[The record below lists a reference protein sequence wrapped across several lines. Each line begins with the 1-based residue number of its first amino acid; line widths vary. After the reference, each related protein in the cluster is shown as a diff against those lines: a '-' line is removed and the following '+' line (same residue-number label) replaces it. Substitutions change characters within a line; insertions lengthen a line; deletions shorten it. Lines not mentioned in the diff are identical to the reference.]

1 MKKRL
6 GTILAALY
14 IGLFCLPAGAS
25 QVESELSHRRFTT
38 QDGLP
43 QIQTETIW
51 QDSRGY
57 IYIGTLSGFVRFDGR
72 TMTPFLRGR
81 RENIVAF
88 QETDG
93 EVRALGFVRQWM
105 PKGGKVRMAPIDP
118 EGKMLLNN
126 FNSPDL
132 PPGYILLENRQ
143 EQERVLCHWE
153 SGEWTRILESP
164 LLDKMTPDRKLYL
177 DSLGLFIPTP
187 DGLYLKEGEK
197 LRRISKKAD
206 IFSLLRRNDQ
216 LIALAADGLW
226 LVEADSL
233 HLLYKHDFEAPDY
246 GLAVRKNQE
255 GQLLIADAHTLWRYD
270 SRENAPLQQ
279 LATGFNLIKSL
290 FIDKWDR
297 IWMATYQGA
306 YCFFHGHIINHR
318 LRDRNDLVRAIAFA
332 DGHRVE
338 GTLNGRILMDGE
350 LLEERKGN
358 FYNPGA
364 AVMDGKVYMAGNGD
378 VFSVTTKGVHA
389 LGLPPDNYRFV
400 SQFGRQLMVATGNA
414 LLSFYPDRATLDT
427 VTLDIARPWCA
438 ADDGNGQLWI
448 SGNPGLYSLA
458 LSGNQESR
466 IRKWKNTSA
475 SQVITSLSADGK
487 GHVCFAL
494 GDSLFCVFQDRIRH
508 LKEVQPLLN
517 GHEIRAVHL
526 SPNSY
531 LVAAAIDGILVARTD
546 STLHAQDA
554 HWLDVRNGFTAIEPQ
569 MGPMAESEDG
579 TLWLCGVEEVTSF
592 RPQDILSDNRESTV
606 IKEPLPWWKQW
617 WTFSAATLLLSLLV
631 GWTARK
637 IEKQQGLKKMETLE
651 REKKLKELQLATIRL
666 RAIPHF
672 HANVLSS
679 IEYFVLNHS
688 SDEASHYLKL
698 YSNFTNQTLLDID
711 RPARSLAEELDYVRS
726 YLELEKLRFGDRLQY
741 HISVATDV
749 NESVLLPTMLL
760 HTYCENAVKH
770 GIASKTGTGT
780 VDIRV
785 TRQLRQGVD
794 GILVS
799 VQDDGVGRREAAR
812 SGGPSTKQGL
822 RILQQQIELYNQ
834 ANETPIQLQ
843 VEDLADADG
852 HPGGT
857 RFETWIPSK
866 FNY

>member
-1 MKKRL
+1 M
-6 GTILAALY
+6 ILAGLC
-14 IGLFCLPAGAS
+14 IGLFCLLAAAS
-25 QVESELSHRRFTT
+25 PVESELSHRRFTT

-57 IYIGTLSGFVRFDGR
+57 IYIGTLSGFVRYDGR

-105 PKGGKVRMAPIDP
+105 PKGDKVRMTPIDP

-132 PPGYILLENRQ
+132 PPGYVLLENKQ
-143 EQERVLCHWE
+143 ERERVLCRWE
-153 SGEWTRILESP
+153 SGGWARILDSP
-164 LLDKMTPDRKLYL
+164 LLDKMTPDRKLFL
-177 DSLGLFIPTP
+177 DSQGLFIPTP
-187 DGLYLKEGEK
+187 EGLYLKEGEQ
-197 LRRISKKAD
+197 LRRMSKKAD
-206 IFSLLRRNDQ
+206 IFSLLRRDDQ
-216 LIALAADGLW
+216 IIALSADGLYV
-226 LVEADSL
+226 VEADSL
-233 HLLYKHDFEAPDY
+233 RPLYKHVFEAPDY
-246 GLAVRKNQE
+246 GLAVRQNRE
-255 GQLLIADAHTLWRYD
+255 GQLFIADAHTLWCYD
-270 SRENAPLQQ
+270 SRADVPMQQ
-279 LATGFNLIKSL
+279 LATGFNLIKGL

-297 IWMATYQGA
+297 IWMATYQGV
-306 YCFFHGHIINHR
+306 YCFFHGHIVNHR

-338 GTLNGRILMDGE
+338 GTLNGRILVDGD
-350 LLEERKGN
+350 LLEERVGN
-358 FYNPGA
+358 YFSPGT
-364 AVMDGKVYMAGNGD
+364 AVLDGKVYMAGNGD
-378 VFSVTTKGVHA
+378 VFSVGAEGVHA

-400 SQFGRQLMVATGNA
+400 SLWGRRVMMATSNA
-414 LLSFYPDRATLDT
+414 LLSYSPDTASLDT

-438 ADDGNGQLWI
+438 ADDGKGRLWI
-448 SGNPGLYSLA
+448 SGNPGLYSLTR
-458 LSGNQESR
+458 SGNQESR
-466 IRKWKNTSA
+466 IRKWKNTPA
-475 SQVITSLSADGK
+475 SQVITSLSTDGK
-487 GHVCFAL
+487 GQVCFAL
-494 GDSLFCVFQDRIRH
+494 GDSLFCVFEDRIRH
-508 LKEVQPLLN
+508 LKELQPLLN
-517 GHEIRAVHL
+517 GHEIRSVHL
-526 SPNSY
+526 SPRGY
-531 LVAAAIDGILVARTD
+531 LVAAAIDGILVAETD
-546 STLHAQDA
+546 STLHARDA
-554 HWLDVRNGFTAIEPQ
+554 HWMDAGNGFTAIEPQ
-569 MGPMAESEDG
+569 MGPMAEREDG

-592 RPQDILSDNRESTV
+592 SPEDILADKRESTV
-606 IKEPLPWWKQW
+606 IQEPLPWWKRW
-617 WTFSAATLLLSLLV
+617 WALSAAALLFFQLV
-631 GWTARK
+631 WWIARK
-637 IEKQQGLKKMETLE
+637 VEKRRGRKKMEALE

-679 IEYFVLNHS
+679 IEYFILNHS

-711 RPARSLAEELDYVRS
+711 RPARPLSEELDYVRS

-741 HISVATDV
+741 HISVAPDV

-770 GIASKTGTGT
+770 GIASKTGSGT

-785 TRQLRQGVD
+785 SRQLRQGAD

-866 FNY
+866 YNY